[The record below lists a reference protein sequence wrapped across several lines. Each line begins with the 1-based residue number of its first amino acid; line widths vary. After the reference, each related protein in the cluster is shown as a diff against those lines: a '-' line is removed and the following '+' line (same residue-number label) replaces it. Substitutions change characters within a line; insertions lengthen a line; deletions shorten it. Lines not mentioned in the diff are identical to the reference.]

1 MAHLV
6 RKVAEE
12 ASLVAAGEVET
23 VAVVEA
29 AEDSPMVVVEVAATT
44 VAATTGNPR
53 IFRFFPQEGPVVNQI
68 KPPGHFFQLFS
79 R

>member
-23 VAVVEA
+23 VAVEA